1 MTAEAAAEQALWEP
15 RKPRELGEAWDRGSH
30 PTPREPVPPSDRRHP
45 GPCLQLLHPHPTP
58 ESSLQSR
65 GRI

>member
-30 PTPREPVPPSDRRHP
+30 PDPKRARSAIRSQTPRTLPSAASPPSHP
-45 GPCLQLLHPHPTP
+45 
-58 ESSLQSR
+58 
-65 GRI
+65 